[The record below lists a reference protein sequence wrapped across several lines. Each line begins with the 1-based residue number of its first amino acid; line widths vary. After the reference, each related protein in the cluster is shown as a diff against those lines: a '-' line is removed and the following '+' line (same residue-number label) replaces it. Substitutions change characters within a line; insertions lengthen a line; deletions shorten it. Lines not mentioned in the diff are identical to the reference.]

1 MTTAPRNLSAAAGA
15 TDSVSSAP
23 RAGLRAAAP
32 SAAQYN
38 DNSASSARRRLA
50 AWLAALCA
58 AVLPAT
64 LAGCSSGTAEAT
76 NLGKGGAQGPP
87 PALVRVAMVE
97 QRPVVPR
104 LNVVGSV
111 LPRRTSIVA
120 SGSDGVVAEFP
131 VDAGQFVEQG
141 TVLSRLR
148 METTDLEIEEAKA
161 LLAERQAHL
170 QELEAGSRPEDIAEA
185 DARQAVA
192 RAALTNAEA
201 KRDRIQQLFD
211 RKAANQDEL
220 DDAKERLQAAQ
231 KLFEAAKAAADRTK
245 AGPRREEIDQ
255 ARARFEAQKAHVAYL
270 EAEKEKRT
278 TRAPF
283 SGYISKSHSYL
294 GQWLSK
300 GDPVV
305 TLTLLD
311 TVDVAAMVDQRD
323 LGLIRLGEKAQFRV
337 KGIEPAAW
345 EGTIVQIIPRSE
357 WETGSRGFPVVVR
370 LKNEF
375 RETQGRRRPV
385 LKEGMMAEFTF
396 SGPPVDATLV
406 PKDAVVRTTRGN
418 QVYVFQPE
426 GPDPNKGKARLFI
439 VETGV
444 SDGTS
449 IQVTAEGLVAGMQ
462 VVVEGAQR
470 LRPFQDV
477 QIAAAGQQISEE
489 DAGAPPTGSA
499 PAEGAPP
506 KGSPAQDAPAGT
518 APAPGAPA
526 AGAPPAKEPA
536 AGESPADQPAADA
549 PSAKQTDQPPAGAAP
564 ADDKTE

>member
-1 MTTAPRNLSAAAGA
+1 MTTVPRNSSAADGVA
-15 TDSVSSAP
+15 DSVSSAS
-23 RAGLRAAAP
+23 RAPAGRSTTAFV
-32 SAAQYN
+32 
-38 DNSASSARRRLA
+38 
-50 AWLAALCA
+50 AALF
-58 AVLPAT
+58 AVALPAA

-76 NLGKGGAQGPP
+76 NMGKGGAQGPP
-87 PALVRVAMVE
+87 PALVRVATIE

-161 LLAERQAHL
+161 LLAERKAHL
-170 QELEAGSRPEDIAEA
+170 EELEAGSRLEDIAEA
-185 DARQAVA
+185 EARQAVA

-220 DDAKERLQAAQ
+220 DDASERLQAAQ

-311 TVDVAAMVDQRD
+311 TVDVAAIVDQRD

-337 KGIEPAAW
+337 KGIEPATW

-375 RETQGRRRPV
+375 REVQGFRRPV

-489 DAGAPPTGSA
+489 DSGAPPAGSTPAEGAPPEGAPAQQAPAGAA
-499 PAEGAPP
+499 PAEGAP
-506 KGSPAQDAPAGT
+506 STQQ
-518 APAPGAPA
+518 
-526 AGAPPAKEPA
+526 PA
-536 AGESPADQPAADA
+536 AGEPSAPKPAADK

-564 ADDKTE
+564 ADAKTE